1 MRRRPN
7 RLRPGQSR
15 RRHQRVVEALDPP
28 VGILIGTHQDE
39 RDGGGVF
46 TGQRPLGACSWPWAW
61 TRITLSVK
69 ARACRSEYVT
79 VLPV

>member
-1 MRRRPN
+1 
-7 RLRPGQSR
+7 
-15 RRHQRVVEALDPP
+15 VEVCSPAS
-28 VGILIGTHQDE
+28 G
-39 RDGGGVF
+39 
-46 TGQRPLGACSWPWAW
+46 PLGACSWPWAW